1 MRLLI
6 YIVLEIWTGPIL
18 TIYLFHVWSEYW
30 HSVRRW
36 WGSPMIV
43 SWFSNGM
50 FTLWQH
56 LFESR
61 NAAAPCL
68 LEHQQHPPTT
78 PDTPSIINNYLLHR
92 CSIIFTVGTS
102 CNNMHETAMQGS
114 IPLPREVQSR
124 QFLYVQS
131 TETSSYIAG
140 LEPQQPRL
148 SGHQVQSYRQKVSS
162 LNLGHD
168 LSGNFPQFIRTDDGI
183 VLKLIFSLNHSL
195 LCTCIV

>member
-18 TIYLFHVWSEYW
+18 TIYLFRLWSSYW

-50 FTLWQH
+50 FALWQH

-68 LEHQQHPPTT
+68 LEYQQHPPTT
-78 PDTPSIINNYLLHR
+78 PNTPSITNNYLLQR
-92 CSIIFTVGTS
+92 CCIIFTVGTS
-102 CNNMHETAMQGS
+102 CNNMHETVIQGRV
-114 IPLPREVQSR
+114 PLPREAQSR

-131 TETSSYIAG
+131 TETSSYIMG

-148 SGHQVQSYRQKVSS
+148 CGHQVQSCRQSPVWTSVRTCLVTFRSS
-162 LNLGHD
+162 FGQMMGYCLNSSSHLTIHCY
-168 LSGNFPQFIRTDDGI
+168 
-183 VLKLIFSLNHSL
+183 VH
-195 LCTCIV
+195 V